1 MRWLMSNKEQRIC
14 KQKRSLTEGQSDFWG
29 AGLGDYENSV
39 PLTEAQEV
47 KQGGDVGAMITSV
60 LDTACGGTIGCYVD
74 YSPFAPRFISIS
86 FADPIK
92 VFLSPDSCS
101 FCLTSCI
108 CSDSICISNPW
119 LQLLWAGPPSQ
130 LHFSP
135 DSEDTISLKMLL
147 NTSFLLRYFLRDIII
162 L

>member
-14 KQKRSLTEGQSDFWG
+14 KQKGSLTEGQSDFWG
-29 AGLGDYENSV
+29 SSLGDYENSGTTDRG
-39 PLTEAQEV
+39 TER
-47 KQGGDVGAMITSV
+47 QGGDVSAMMTPV
-60 LDTACGGTIGCYVD
+60 LDTACDGTVGCYVD

-86 FADPIK
+86 CADPIN
-92 VFLSPDSCS
+92 VFLSPDLCS

-108 CSDSICISNPW
+108 SNPRR
-119 LQLLWAGPPSQ
+119 QLLWAAPPSQ

-135 DSEDTISLKMLL
+135 DSENTTSLKMLL
-147 NTSFLLRYFLRDIII
+147 NTSFLIRHFLRDIII